1 MIMGRNIFDF
11 PAGFFIVALALSVS
25 GCKDGDSLY
34 EASGTF
40 EATEVLVS
48 SEVSGRI
55 VSMDIMEGA
64 LLEKGKV
71 CGQIDT
77 LQLHLQKQQLQAGV
91 NAALSRKRDV
101 ETQTAYIKEQI
112 AVNRREAERVKN
124 LIAADAANTKQLDDL
139 NSGIS
144 LLEKQLEATVADI
157 EQNNRIAEAEA
168 MSYISQMES
177 VEENI
182 RRSSI
187 VSPIDGTVIVKYME
201 EGELA
206 AAGKPLFKVADLD
219 NMVIRAYL
227 TAGQLNRISL
237 GQKVKVFAGTAESGQ
252 REYEGTVSWI
262 SSQSEFTPKTIYT
275 HDERANLVYAVKVSF
290 VNDGYVKVGMYGDI
304 DF

>member
-1 MIMGRNIFDF
+1 MRKDIRNLCGILS
-11 PAGFFIVALALSVS
+11 LALFPLMFS
-25 GCKDGDSLY
+25 GCKDEDGAHD
-34 EASGTF
+34 ASGTF

-55 VSMDIMEGA
+55 VALDIMEGT
-64 LLEKGKV
+64 LLEKGSV

-77 LQLHLQKQQLQAGV
+77 VQLYLQRQQLEAGM

-101 ETQTAYIKEQI
+101 ETQTAYIREQI
-112 AVNRREAERVKN
+112 AVNRKEAERVKK

-139 NSGIS
+139 NSSIR

-157 EQNNRIAEAEA
+157 EQNNTIAEAEA
-168 MSYISQMES
+168 MSYRTQIAS
-177 VEENI
+177 VEESI
-182 RRSSI
+182 SRSTI
-187 VSPIDGTVIVKYME
+187 VSPIDGTVVVKYME
-201 EGELA
+201 AGELA
-206 AAGKPLFKVADLD
+206 AAGKPLFKVADLK
-219 NMVIRAYL
+219 NMVIRVYL
-227 TAGQLNRISL
+227 TASQLNEVAL
-237 GQKVKVFAGTAESGQ
+237 GQEVKVFAGTTQSGL
-252 REYEGTVSWI
+252 REYTGTVSWI